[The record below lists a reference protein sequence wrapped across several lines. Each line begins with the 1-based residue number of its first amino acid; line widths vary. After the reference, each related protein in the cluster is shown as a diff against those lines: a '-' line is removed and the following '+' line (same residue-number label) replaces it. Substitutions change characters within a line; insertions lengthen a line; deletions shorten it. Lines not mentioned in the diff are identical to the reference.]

1 MKRSALAQA
10 LSVLTICLSLSSNA
24 NSEQPQ
30 IGAPK
35 SGAAYASA
43 EIRALQADD
52 TANPGMLWV
61 ANGEMLWNEA
71 VGSQAKSCAHCH
83 GASVTTTTA
92 AAPAMRGVATRYPMV
107 DPATKSVTNL
117 EGRIN
122 QCRAKHQG
130 AAPLAYESA
139 QLLGLTAFV
148 AFQSRGMP
156 RQVTINETNRAVFER
171 GAALY
176 QQRMGQMNLACLH
189 CHVQNAGKTLLAEK
203 ISEGHSN
210 GYPIYRLEW
219 QGLGSLHRRLRSC
232 QLGVRAE
239 PFAPGSD
246 QYLALEL
253 YLAWRAGELPIETP
267 AVRR

>member
-24 NSEQPQ
+24 SSEQAQ
-30 IGAPK
+30 TAAPK

-43 EIRALQADD
+43 DIRALQADD

-71 VGSQAKSCAHCH
+71 TGSQAKSCAQCH
-83 GASVTTTTA
+83 AALSSGIA
-92 AAPAMRGVATRYPMV
+92 AATTMKGVATRYPQF
-107 DPATKSVTNL
+107 DAASKSFLNL

-130 AAPLAYESA
+130 AAPLAYESPA
-139 QLLGLTAFV
+139 LLGLTAYV
-148 AFQSRGMP
+148 AFQSRGLP
-156 RQVTINETNRAVFER
+156 RQITINEANRAVFEQ
-171 GAALY
+171 GAGLY
-176 QQRMGQMNLACLH
+176 QQRMGQMNLACVH
-189 CHVQNAGKTLLAEK
+189 CHVQNAGRTLLAEK

-253 YLAWRAGELPIETP
+253 YLAWRASALPIETP